1 MPQQMVVEILSLNR
15 PVASTGRASMRGAGS
30 DATGD
35 PAKVCLDAVKAARSA
50 ASMPPNGWLE
60 RRRARSAGFPVVEDA
75 QNSDSGLAI
84 TENPGN
90 VGLNSPE
97 RCCPALRGAG
107 RKIPKATS
115 LRARLDMRE
124 LFLRAQVSGVR
135 RPPRT
140 KMPSGIQGSLTTGS
154 DAVWEP

>member
-1 MPQQMVVEILSLNR
+1 
-15 PVASTGRASMRGAGS
+15 
-30 DATGD
+30 
-35 PAKVCLDAVKAARSA
+35 
-50 ASMPPNGWLE
+50 MPPNGWLE

-75 QNSDSGLAI
+75 QKSDSGLAI

-97 RCCPALRGAG
+97 RCCPALRGAE

-115 LRARLDMRE
+115 LRDRLDMRE
-124 LFLRAQVSGVR
+124 LCLRAQVSGVR

-154 DAVWEP
+154 DAV